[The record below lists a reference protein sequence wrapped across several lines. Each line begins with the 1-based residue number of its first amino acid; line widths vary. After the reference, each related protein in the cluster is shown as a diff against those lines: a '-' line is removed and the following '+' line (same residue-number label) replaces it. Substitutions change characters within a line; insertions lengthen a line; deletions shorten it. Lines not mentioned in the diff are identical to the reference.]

1 MKQAALTHLDI
12 HLRALSKG
20 ATLSDASAYNI
31 QFDGNR
37 PIFIDHL
44 SLRPYREGQ
53 FWQGHRQF
61 CYQFLNP
68 LLLRAKVGVP
78 HNAFYRGSPEGLPSA
93 NLNRML
99 PWRARLDPRVFSHVT
114 LLARFEKTAAKLGN
128 AGVAQ
133 AVKGRRLPKQAFE
146 RMLKSSRDLIEGLNP
161 HDKGRTAW
169 SDYADANSYS
179 TDEARKKHAFVS
191 EFAQKTE
198 PAMLWDIGCNT
209 GDYSYTALK
218 AGAHLVI
225 GFENDPSALERA
237 FHRSRSDHLRFLP
250 LYLDAADP
258 SPAQGWNQQ
267 ERMGLAQRRS
277 ASAIFALA
285 VIHHICIGRNVPLPE
300 ALSWL
305 VGLAPQGVIEFVPKR
320 DSMVQELLRLRDDVF
335 PDYNEPVF
343 DATMAKLARM
353 VRSEVIT
360 DNGRRLVWYDRS

>member
-1 MKQAALTHLDI
+1 
-12 HLRALSKG
+12 
-20 ATLSDASAYNI
+20 
-31 QFDGNR
+31 
-37 PIFIDHL
+37 
-44 SLRPYREGQ
+44 
-53 FWQGHRQF
+53 
-61 CYQFLNP
+61 
-68 LLLRAKVGVP
+68 
-78 HNAFYRGSPEGLPSA
+78 
-93 NLNRML
+93 
-99 PWRARLDPRVFSHVT
+99 
-114 LLARFEKTAAKLGN
+114 
-128 AGVAQ
+128 
-133 AVKGRRLPKQAFE
+133 
-146 RMLKSSRDLIEGLNP
+146 
-161 HDKGRTAW
+161 
-169 SDYADANSYS
+169 
-179 TDEARKKHAFVS
+179 
-191 EFAQKTE
+191 
-198 PAMLWDIGCNT
+198 
-209 GDYSYTALK
+209 
-218 AGAHLVI
+218 
-225 GFENDPSALERA
+225 
-237 FHRSRSDHLRFLP
+237 